1 MLKQTVIKNTIK
13 LEYAPNFILYILAL
27 LKNAFINKYNIYRKH
42 KLSELT
48 SSRNF
53 IY

>member
-48 SSRNF
+48 SGRNF